1 MQAREIRQAYLDF
14 FASRGHTV
22 VPSSSLVPLNDPT
35 LLFTNSGMVQ
45 FKDALLG
52 KENPGYRRATS
63 AQRCVRAGGKHNDLE
78 NVGYTARHHTFF
90 EMMGNFSFGDYFKTE
105 TIHWAW
111 EFVTTVL
118 KIPKSSIWVTVHPSD
133 DESRAIWRDQIGIPT
148 ERIVDIEA
156 NFWAMGDTGPCG
168 PCTEIF
174 YDHGP
179 EVAGGPP
186 GSPDEDGDRYIEFWN
201 LVFPQFERSP
211 DGTLN
216 PLPQK
221 GVDTG
226 MGLER
231 VAAIMQH
238 VHSNY
243 DIDGFRRILKAVQVE
258 AGADNDPAIQASPSL
273 RVIADHIR
281 SSAFLVADGVHP
293 GNEDRDYVLRRI
305 MRRGLRHGHKLGITR
320 PFFHRLV
327 KPLVAEM
334 GEAYPLLREKQ
345 AEIESVLEREE
356 LKFAETLSQGMALL
370 GREIEQL
377 KGNEIPGEVAFR
389 LYDTFGFPVDL
400 TADVARERGLT
411 VDMAGFE
418 AAMEAQR
425 NRGRAAAKFSANL
438 GQVVHTSGKVAFEG
452 YAHVDF
458 AGRVDAVFSAEG
470 SAVEM
475 LRSGDA
481 GCVVLDQTPF
491 YAESGGQVG
500 DTGRLLAEGIE
511 FEVTDTQ
518 VAGEQHLHIGRLLRG
533 ELRSGVPLQALVDAD
548 RRACIRRNHSA
559 THLMHAA
566 LRQIL
571 GKHVQQKGSL
581 VDDQRLRFDF
591 SHNAPVSAVEV
602 EQIERIVNQQILLN
616 DSVQT
621 EILSYDDAVKKGA
634 MALFGEKYGDRVRVL
649 TMNTGFSVEL
659 CGGTHVGRTGDIG
672 LFKILGEAGVAAGV
686 RRIEATTG
694 NRAMDIVVQQER
706 TLGVLSELLKAPV
719 SELESR
725 LQLLLQDHRRLQK
738 ETIETAQKMAAAEGG
753 SLADQAVDVSGISV
767 LAALVSGGS
776 AALMPT
782 LDTLKGKL
790 QCSVILLAAI
800 DDGKVSLVAGVSKDV
815 AGKVKAGDLVNHV
828 GREVG
833 AKGGGRPE
841 LARAGGGDRQDA
853 LSDALSLV
861 VPFVQAK
868 LGTGAPA

>member
-1 MQAREIRQAYLDF
+1 MKAREIRQAYLDF
-14 FASRGHTV
+14 FTARGHTV

-52 KENPGYRRATS
+52 KENPGYKRATT

-111 EFVTTVL
+111 EFATSVL
-118 KIPKSSIWVTVHPSD
+118 QIPKDSIWVTVHPTD
-133 DESRAIWRDQIGIPT
+133 DESRAIWRDQIGIPS

-168 PCTEIF
+168 PCTEMF

-186 GSPDEDGDRYIEFWN
+186 GSLDEDGDRYIEFWN

-243 DIDGFRRILKAVQVE
+243 EIDVFQKIMRAVQQE
-258 AGADNDPAIQASPSL
+258 AGADNDPVIQASPSL

-293 GNEDRDYVLRRI
+293 GNEDRAYVLRRI
-305 MRRGLRHGHKLGITR
+305 VRRALRHGHKLGITR
-320 PFFHRLV
+320 SFFHRLV
-327 KPLVAEM
+327 RPLVDEM
-334 GEAYPLLREKQ
+334 GQAYPLLQDKQ
-345 AEIESVLEREE
+345 AEIVSVLEREE
-356 LKFAETLSQGMALL
+356 LKFAETLSQGMSLL
-370 GREIEQL
+370 TREIESL
-377 KGNEIPGEVAFR
+377 KGTEIPGEVVFR

-400 TADVARERGLT
+400 TADVARERGLS
-411 VDMAGFE
+411 VDMPGFE

-425 NRGRAAAKFSANL
+425 NRGRAAARFTANL
-438 GQVVHTSGKVAFEG
+438 GQVVHTSGKVSFEG
-452 YAHVDF
+452 YQHVEH
-458 AGRVDAVFSAEG
+458 AGVVEALFSADGTAIDVLGPGEN
-470 SAVEM
+470 
-475 LRSGDA
+475 
-481 GCVVLDQTPF
+481 GCVVLDCTPF

-500 DTGRLLAEGIE
+500 DTGSLTADGVE

-518 VAGEQHLHIGRLLRG
+518 ISGQQHLHIGRLLRG
-533 ELRSGVPLQALVDAD
+533 KIRSGLQLQSQVNAE
-548 RRACIRRNHSA
+548 RRAKIRSNHSA

-566 LRQIL
+566 LRQVL
-571 GKHVQQKGSL
+571 GTHVQQKGSL

-591 SHNAPVSAVEV
+591 SHAAPITAAELARIETIVNEQVRRNDAVETDV
-602 EQIERIVNQQILLN
+602 LP
-616 DSVQT
+616 
-621 EILSYDDAVKKGA
+621 YDDAVKRGA
-634 MALFGEKYGDRVRVL
+634 MALFGEKYGDRVRML
-649 TMNTGFSVEL
+649 TMNAGFSVEL
-659 CGGTHVGRTGDIG
+659 CGGTHVSRTGDIG
-672 LFKILGEAGVAAGV
+672 LFKILAEGGVAAGV

-694 NRAMDIVVQQER
+694 ERAIEIISEQQR
-706 TLGVLSELLKAPV
+706 SLAAVADLLKAPV
-719 SELESR
+719 GEIEARLE
-725 LQLLLQDHRRLQK
+725 LLLQEHRRLQK
-738 ETIETAQKMAAAEGG
+738 ETGELSQKVAAASGG
-753 SLADQAVDVSGISV
+753 ALADQAVDVNGVSV
-767 LAALVSGGS
+767 LATLVQGGA

-790 QCSVILLAAI
+790 QRSVILLATL

-815 AGKVKAGDLVNHV
+815 TGTVKAGDLINHV
-828 GREVG
+828 GRAVG

-841 LARAGGGDRQDA
+841 LARAGGGERPEALDDA
-853 LSDALSLV
+853 LKLV
-861 VPFVQAK
+861 VPFVRDKTVSGVSA
-868 LGTGAPA
+868 

>member
-14 FASRGHTV
+14 FAARGHTV

-118 KIPKSSIWVTVHPSD
+118 QIPKAAIWVTVHPSD
-133 DESRAIWRDQIGIPT
+133 DESRAIWRDEIGIPAD
-148 ERIVDIEA
+148 RIVDIEA

-243 DIDGFRRILKAVQVE
+243 DIDVFQRIMQAVQRE
-258 AGADNDPAIQASPSL
+258 AGAANDPVIQASPSL

-293 GNEDRDYVLRRI
+293 GNEDRAYVLRRI
-305 MRRGLRHGHKLGITR
+305 VRRALRHGHKLGITR

-327 KPLVAEM
+327 GPLVDEM
-334 GEAYPLLREKQ
+334 GAAYPLLREKQ
-345 AEIESVLEREE
+345 KEIEAVLEREE

-370 GREIEQL
+370 SREIEQM
-377 KGNEIPGEVAFR
+377 KGGEIPGDVLFR

-411 VDMAGFE
+411 VDMPGFE

-425 NRGRAAAKFSANL
+425 NRGRAAAKFTANL
-438 GQVVHTSGKVAFEG
+438 GQVVHTSGKVGFEG
-452 YAHVDF
+452 YGHLESS
-458 AGRVDAVFSAEG
+458 GRVEALFSAEG
-470 SAVEM
+470 AALDS
-475 LRSGDA
+475 LRAGEA
-481 GCVVLDQTPF
+481 GCVVLDRTPF

-500 DTGRLLAEGIE
+500 DTGRLLGEGIE

-518 VAGEQHLHIGRLLRG
+518 VAGEQHLHIGRLVRG
-533 ELRSGVPLQALVDAD
+533 ELRGGVNLKAHVDAE
-548 RRACIRRNHSA
+548 RRARIRRNHSA

-566 LRQIL
+566 LRRIL
-571 GKHVQQKGSL
+571 GAHVQQKGSL
-581 VDDQRLRFDF
+581 VDDQKLRFDF
-591 SHNAPVSAVEV
+591 SHNAPVAATELR
-602 EQIERIVNQQILLN
+602 QIESIVNEEIRRN
-616 DSVQT
+616 ASVET
-621 EILSYDDAVKKGA
+621 EILAYDDAVRKGA

-649 TMNTGFSVEL
+649 TMNDGFSVEL
-659 CGGTHVGRTGDIG
+659 CGGTHVTRTGDIG
-672 LFKILGEAGVAAGV
+672 LFKVVGEGGVAAGV
-686 RRIEATTG
+686 RRIEAATG
-694 NRAMDIVVQQER
+694 DRAMAVIVEQER
-706 TLGVLSELLKAPV
+706 ALGALSELMKTPV
-719 SELESR
+719 VELESR
-725 LQLLLQDHRRLQK
+725 LSVLLQDYRKLQK
-738 ETIETAQKMAAAEGG
+738 ESADLAQKVAAAG
-753 SLADQAVDVSGISV
+753 SGALADRAVQLGDVSV
-767 LAALVSGGS
+767 LAALVPGGS

-790 QCSVILLAAI
+790 QKSVILLAAV

-815 AGKVKAGDLVNHV
+815 TNRIKAGDLVNHV

-841 LARAGGGDRQDA
+841 LARAGGGERGEAVDA
-853 LSDALSLV
+853 ALALV
-861 VPFVQAK
+861 VPFVKDK
-868 LGTGAPA
+868 LGTGVSA

>member
-14 FASRGHTV
+14 FAARGHTV
-22 VPSSSLVPLNDPT
+22 VPSSSLIPLNDPT

-52 KENPGYRRATS
+52 KENPGYRRATT

-111 EFVTTVL
+111 EFVTAVL
-118 KIPKSSIWVTVHPSD
+118 HIPRESIWVTVHPTD

-179 EVAGGPP
+179 DVAGGPP

-243 DIDGFRRILKAVQVE
+243 DIDVFQKIMRAVQNE
-258 AGADNDPAIQASPSL
+258 AGADNDPVIKASPSL

-281 SSAFLVADGVHP
+281 SSAFLVADGIHP
-293 GNEDRDYVLRRI
+293 GNEDRAYVLRRI
-305 MRRGLRHGHKLGITR
+305 VRRALRHGHKLGITR

-327 KPLVAEM
+327 RPLVAEM
-334 GEAYPLLREKQ
+334 GRAYPLLEEKQ
-345 AEIESVLEREE
+345 SEIEAVLEREE

-370 GREIEQL
+370 TREIESL
-377 KGNEIPGEVAFR
+377 EGTEIPGEVVFR

-400 TADVARERGLT
+400 TADVARERGLS
-411 VDMAGFE
+411 VDMPGFE
-418 AAMEAQR
+418 SAMEAQR
-425 NRGRAAAKFSANL
+425 SRGRAAARFTANL
-438 GQVVHTSGKVAFEG
+438 GQVVHTTGKVGFEG
-452 YAHVDF
+452 YAHLEHYGSVE
-458 AGRVDAVFSAEG
+458 GLFSADG
-470 SAVEM
+470 AAIDV
-475 LRSGDA
+475 LRAGDN
-481 GCVVLDQTPF
+481 GCVVLDRTPF

-500 DTGRLLAEGIE
+500 DTGTLTADDVE

-518 VAGEQHLHIGRLLRG
+518 VAGEQHLHIGRLVRG
-533 ELRSGVPLQALVDAD
+533 ELRSGSRLQSRVNAE
-548 RRACIRRNHSA
+548 RRAQIRRNHSA

-566 LRQIL
+566 LRQVL
-571 GKHVQQKGSL
+571 GTHVQQKGSL

-591 SHNAPVSAVEV
+591 SHSAPLTAEELSR
-602 EQIERIVNQQILLN
+602 IENIVNAQVRFN
-616 DSVQT
+616 DVVQT
-621 EILSYDDAVKKGA
+621 EVLAYDDAVKRGA

-649 TMNTGFSVEL
+649 TMNAGFSVEL
-659 CGGTHVGRTGDIG
+659 CGGTHVSRTGDIG

-694 NRAMDIVVQQER
+694 ERAMGIISEQQR
-706 TLGVLSELLKAPV
+706 SLAAIADLLKAPV
-719 SELESR
+719 AEIENRLET
-725 LQLLLQDHRRLQK
+725 LLLEHRRLQK
-738 ETIETAQKMAAAEGG
+738 ETGDLSQKVAAASSGA
-753 SLADQAVDVSGISV
+753 LADQVIDVNGVSV
-767 LAALVSGGS
+767 LAAQVPGGA

-790 QCSVILLAAI
+790 QSSVILLAALE
-800 DDGKVSLVAGVSKDV
+800 DGKVSLVAGVSKDIT
-815 AGKVKAGDLVNHV
+815 GKVKAGDLVNHV
-828 GREVG
+828 GKEVG

-841 LARAGGGDRQDA
+841 LARAGGGENSQA
-853 LSDALSLV
+853 LANALKLV
-861 VPFVQAK
+861 VPFVRDR
-868 LGTGAPA
+868 TGSGATA